1 MSEKLLEKY
10 ANVIVSIG
18 INLQEGDRVEI
29 NGDVEALELLREIVR
44 LCWRKGA
51 ADVLVDIQDP
61 QMGLSKYE
69 EANSDVFDRF
79 PQEKLDFSE
88 ALMKAKYHKIS
99 ISAPLLDLFQ
109 NVDRDRKSRWR
120 RTSAKAREP
129 LMQYMQKGDIKWVV
143 AAAPS
148 RRWAE
153 KVFPHF
159 TCKDATDALWHQ
171 IFKMCRVDRDD
182 PMTAWKLHDWILRIH
197 ANWLNIQA
205 FDRLHYSGP
214 GTDLTVG
221 LADRHTWV
229 GGSSLTPDKVAYMAN
244 IPTEEIFTAPHA
256 LRVDGYVR
264 ATKPLIH
271 MGHVLENFTLRFEK
285 GEVVDFSCDR
295 NANLLEE
302 LLCLDEGARRLGE
315 VAIVPNSTPISQS
328 GILFYSTL
336 FDENASCHFA
346 LGSSYAESIIGG
358 SEMTKEERFE
368 LGANHSLTHVDFM
381 VGGPELDVIGYQK
394 DGTEVKV
401 LHQGEW
407 AVDL

>member
-1 MSEKLLEKY
+1 MDNKLLEKY
-10 ANVIVSIG
+10 ADVIVSTG
-18 INLQEGDRVEI
+18 INLQEGDCVEI
-29 NGDVEALELLREIVR
+29 IGGVEALGLLREIVR

-51 ADVLVDIQDP
+51 ADVLVDIHDP
-61 QMGLSKYE
+61 EMALSKYE
-69 EANSDVFDRF
+69 EARTEVFDQF
-79 PQEKLDFSE
+79 PNERRDFAES
-88 ALMKAKYHKIS
+88 LLKAKYHQIS
-99 ISAPLLDLFQ
+99 IGAPLLDLFQ
-109 NVDRDRKSRWR
+109 NVDPDRQARWR

-129 LMQYMQKGDIKWVV
+129 LMQYMDKGDIKWVV

-148 RRWAE
+148 RKWAE
-153 KVFPHF
+153 KVFPHL
-159 TCKDATDALWHQ
+159 TGKEAIDALWHQ
-171 IFKMCRVDRDD
+171 IFKMCRIDHDD
-182 PMTAWKLHDWILRIH
+182 PVTAWKLHDWILRIH
-197 ANWLNIQA
+197 AQWLNIQA
-205 FDRLHYSGP
+205 FDYLHYRGP

-229 GGSSLTPDKVAYMAN
+229 GGSSMTPDKIAYMAN

-285 GEVVDFSCDR
+285 GSVVDFSCDH
-295 NANLLEE
+295 NGSVLEE
-302 LLCLDEGARRLGE
+302 LLSLDEGARRLGE

-358 SEMTKEERFE
+358 AEMTKEERFE
-368 LGANHSLTHVDFM
+368 MGANYSMTHVDFM
-381 VGGPELDVIGYQK
+381 VGGPELDVVGFQK
-394 DGTEVKV
+394 DGTEVPV
-401 LHQGEW
+401 LIKGEW

>member
-1 MSEKLLEKY
+1 MDKTLLEKY
-10 ANVIVSIG
+10 AEVIVSTG
-18 INLQEGDRVEI
+18 INIQEGDRVEI
-29 NGDVEALELLREIVR
+29 SGDVEALELLREIVR

-61 QMGLSKYE
+61 LMGLSKYE
-69 EANSDVFDRF
+69 EARTDVFDRY
-79 PQEKLDFSE
+79 PKEKLDFSE
-88 ALMKAKYHKIS
+88 SLMKAKYHQIR
-99 ISAPLLDLFQ
+99 IGAPLLDLYQ
-109 NVDRDRKSRWR
+109 EVDPERQARWR
-120 RTSAKAREP
+120 RTSAKAMEP
-129 LMQYMQKGDIKWVV
+129 LMRYMDKGDIKWVV

-148 RRWAE
+148 RKWAE
-153 KVFPHF
+153 KVFPHL
-159 TCKDATDALWHQ
+159 TNKDAIDALWHQ
-171 IFKMCRVDRDD
+171 IFKMCRVDHDD
-182 PMTAWKLHDWILRIH
+182 PVTAWKLHDWILRIH

-221 LADRHTWV
+221 LADQHTWV

-264 ATKPLIH
+264 ATKPLIY

-285 GEVVDFSCDR
+285 GKVVDFSCDHHSSV
-295 NANLLEE
+295 LEE
-302 LLCLDEGARRLGE
+302 LLSLDEGARRLGE

-346 LGSSYAESIIGG
+346 LGNSYAESIIGG
-358 SEMTKEERFE
+358 AEMTKEERFE
-368 LGANHSLTHVDFM
+368 LGGNHSMTHVDFM
-381 VGGPELDVIGYQK
+381 VGGSELDVVGYKK
-394 DGTEVKV
+394 DGTEVPV
-401 LHQGEW
+401 LHKGEW